1 MIQPS
6 EFVERWAAVNAQA
19 NPATQSRL
27 VRARENQLSACK
39 LPDDGKRF
47 LIEAGLPE
55 SCAPFLTFEEVG
67 RGAPRL
73 WDVYSPGQWTPEQK
87 TRVANYLM
95 IGGDGGGEAICLDES
110 ANGAV
115 VLVLSETLFSKPSF
129 WSRRSPIMVE
139 HINASVPQL
148 AESLLCYALFMQKVL
163 QLGYSAISDILPS
176 EPCRHLE
183 AELRAIDE
191 TAFAKGSFWD
201 SEMADLK
208 RRAK

>member
-1 MIQPS
+1 MIKPS
-6 EFVERWAAVNAQA
+6 EFAHRWAAVNAQA

-27 VRARENQLSACK
+27 VRATESQLSACK
-39 LPDDGKRF
+39 LPEDSKRF
-47 LIEAGLPE
+47 LIEAGLPD

-87 TRVANYLM
+87 TRVASYRM

-110 ANGAV
+110 ANGTV
-115 VLVLSETLFSKPSF
+115 VLVLSETLFSKASF
-129 WSRRSPIMVE
+129 WSRRPPIIVE
-139 HINASVPQL
+139 YINASVPQL
-148 AESLLCYALFMQKVL
+148 AESLLCYAL
-163 QLGYSAISDILPS
+163 SAISDTLPS
-176 EPCRHLE
+176 GPCQRLE
-183 AELRAIDE
+183 SELRAIDE

-201 SEMADLK
+201 SEVADLK